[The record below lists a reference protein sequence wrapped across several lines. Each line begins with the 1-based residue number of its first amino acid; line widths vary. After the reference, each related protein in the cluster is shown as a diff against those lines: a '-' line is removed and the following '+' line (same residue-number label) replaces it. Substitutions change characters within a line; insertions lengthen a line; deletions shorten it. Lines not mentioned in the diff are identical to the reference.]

1 MPAAIHATPCEW
13 FRTSDADPL
22 SDTPLRDPHPT
33 HTTQGG
39 KKEGECDFPC
49 RSSRGVFV
57 PIEPYPSTQPAT
69 EEVATAENENGR
81 DNASK
86 SLLPL

>member
-1 MPAAIHATPCEW
+1 MHPT
-13 FRTSDADPL
+13 DPL

-49 RSSRGVFV
+49 RSSFLPSLQSRGVFV
-57 PIEPYPSTQPAT
+57 PIEPYPSTEQ
-69 EEVATAENENGR
+69 VAALCYRRE
-81 DNASK
+81 
-86 SLLPL
+86 